1 MKKYIM
7 AFMATMSLGLTSC
20 SDWLDVKGDMEMK
33 EEDLFSKKQG
43 FCDALV
49 GCYMTMADQS
59 AYGEKL
65 TMSNIESLAGH
76 WDVKNDQSLPAD
88 YYLRKHDYEQDDAR
102 AAIQSIY
109 GKLFNVVVQANVLL
123 KNLEAEGD
131 VIDDPALRAVIEGE
145 AYALRAFC
153 QFDILRLFGQL
164 PQGGTLQ
171 VSLPYSE
178 TASIDDMPPYY
189 KFSEYVGK
197 LEADIEK
204 ALDLLEDSDPIFQY
218 TFGELN
224 QSSNQILDESSLY
237 FRQSRMNYWA
247 VKALQARMYLYL
259 GNKTKAYQVAKEI
272 ITAKDVNGDAL
283 MELSGV
289 SDLNAGYLACPSECL
304 FYLSKFDI
312 LDYAT
317 SLLNGN
323 AVQASSDRQLILSG
337 TMFQDLYKGMNT
349 ASHNRYMKQWNR
361 NVPDTQSNTFAS
373 TRKYYFNPDEVSSSL
388 LYNLIVPM
396 IRMSEIY
403 LIAIET
409 TTDLAEAN
417 SLYDTYI
424 RDRNILLEG
433 DAFASL
439 ADVQQVVVDEYR
451 REFYAEGLMFYVYK
465 RTNAKTMLWYNT
477 QITESEYIL
486 PLPDTEF
493 NPNDIQK

>member
-1 MKKYIM
+1 MKRYIL

-49 GCYMTMADQS
+49 GCYMTLADQD
-59 AYGEKL
+59 AYGERL
-65 TMSNIESLAGH
+65 TMSNIESLAGL
-76 WDVKNDQSLPAD
+76 WNIKDDINRPAD
-88 YYLRKHDYEQDDAR
+88 YYLKKHDYEQEDAR
-102 AAIQSIY
+102 TAIQSIY
-109 GKLFNVVVQANVLL
+109 AKLYNVVAQANTLL
-123 KNLEAEGD
+123 KNLEAEGS

-153 QFDILRLFGQL
+153 HFDILRLFGQL

-171 VSLPYSE
+171 VSLPYAE

-224 QSSNQILDESSLY
+224 SSNSQILDESNLY
-237 FRQSRMNYWA
+237 FRQSRLNYWA

-259 GNKTKAYQVAKEI
+259 GDKTKAYQVAKEI
-272 ITAKDVNGDAL
+272 ITAKDVDGYAL
-283 MELSGV
+283 MELSGM
-289 SDLNAGYLACPSECL
+289 SNLNEGYLACPSECL

-317 SLLNGN
+317 SLLNGS
-323 AVQASSDRQLILSG
+323 AGQAKPSNQLLL
-337 TMFQDLYKGMNT
+337 TEAMFVDLYKGMNT
-349 ASHNRYMKQWNR
+349 ASHNRYLKQWNR
-361 NVPDTQSNTFAS
+361 NVPDSQSQTYVS
-373 TRKYYFNPDEVSSSL
+373 TRKYYFDPDDVKASQ

-396 IRMSEIY
+396 LRMSEIY

-409 TTDLAEAN
+409 TSDLAEAN
-417 SLYDTYI
+417 SLYDIYM

-439 ADVQQVVVDEYR
+439 DDVQQVVVDEYR

-465 RTNAKTMLWYNT
+465 RTNAKTMLWNNQ
-477 QITESEYIL
+477 QIAESEYIL

-493 NPNDIQK
+493 NPNEIQK

>member
-65 TMSNIESLAGH
+65 TMSNIESLAGL
-76 WDVKNDQSLPAD
+76 WVIKNDQSLPAD
-88 YYLRKHDYEQDDAR
+88 YYLKMHDYEQEDAR
-102 AAIQSIY
+102 AAIQTIY
-109 GKLFNVVVQANVLL
+109 GKLFNVVAQANNLL
-123 KNLEAEGD
+123 KNLQTEGSA
-131 VIDDPALRAVIEGE
+131 IDDPALRSVIEGE

-164 PQGGTLQ
+164 PKGGTLQ
-171 VSLPYSE
+171 VSLPYAE

-189 KFSEYVGK
+189 KFGDYVVK
-197 LEADIEK
+197 LEADMEK
-204 ALDLLEDSDPIFQY
+204 ALELLKDNDPIFQY

-224 QSSNQILDESSLY
+224 SSSNQILDENSLY
-237 FRQSRMNYWA
+237 FRQSRLNYWA
-247 VKALQARMYLYL
+247 VKGLQARMYLYL
-259 GNKTKAYQVAKEI
+259 GDKAKAYQLAKEI
-272 ITAKDVNGDAL
+272 ITAKGADGDAV
-283 MELSGV
+283 MDLSGV
-289 SDLNAGYLACPSECL
+289 SNLNDGYLACPSECL

-317 SLLNGN
+317 SLLNGS
-323 AVQASSDRQLILSG
+323 AVQASSDRQLILSEA
-337 TMFQDLYKGMNT
+337 MFIDLYKGMNT
-349 ASHNRYMKQWNR
+349 ASHNRYLKQWNR
-361 NVPDTQSNTFAS
+361 NVLDATSQTFVT
-373 TRKYYFNPDEVSSSL
+373 TRKYYFDTDDVSANQ

-403 LIAIET
+403 LIAIEA
-409 TTDLAEAN
+409 TTDLEEAN

-439 ADVQQVVVDEYR
+439 DEVQQVVVDEYR
-451 REFYAEGLMFYVYK
+451 REFYAEGQMFYVYK
-465 RTNAKTMLWYNT
+465 RTNAKNMLWYNT
-477 QITESEYIL
+477 PITESEYIL

-493 NPNDIQK
+493 NPNEIQK